1 MTGSK
6 KHSRIIESLRHFL
19 YETHGVYMFLCFF
32 AMAFVHRNHRAT
44 QGKAGEKG
52 SHINLSSAGASQI
65 DYTTMWLWQC
75 DYTIYTILQMYQ
87 MDPNGSSSEIIMV
100 YHGTTIPQFHNSF
113 AQLEFTMH
121 IDIFGTWTQWK
132 GCQQHPSSIDLG
144 LHWSSEKW
152 HLGYRLSML
161 GILWGL
167 IWDTMIYIYMINME
181 YYGIITIN
189 GD

>member
-1 MTGSK
+1 M
-6 KHSRIIESLRHFL
+6 KHMVFICFYVFLPWPSSIEITEQLKAKLEKRDLTSTCHPQEHLRL
-19 YETHGVYMFLCFF
+19 
-32 AMAFVHRNHRAT
+32 
-44 QGKAGEKG
+44 
-52 SHINLSSAGASQI
+52 
-65 DYTTMWLWQC
+65 TTRRC
-75 DYTIYTILQMYQ
+75 DYDNVTTPSTPYCKCTKWIQ
-87 MDPNGSSSEIIMV
+87 MDQVQRSSWYIMV
-100 YHGTTIPQFHNSF
+100 PQFHNSF